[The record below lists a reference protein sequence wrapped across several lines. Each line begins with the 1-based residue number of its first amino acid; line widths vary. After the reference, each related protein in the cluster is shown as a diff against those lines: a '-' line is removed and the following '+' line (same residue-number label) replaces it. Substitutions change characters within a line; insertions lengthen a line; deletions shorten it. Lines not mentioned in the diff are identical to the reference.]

1 MSNDVLARLAA
12 TIRQRRSEDPG
23 RSYTRQLLD
32 AGPEKC
38 ARKLGEEAIETV
50 IAGIS
55 QDDRALA
62 GEAADLLYH
71 LLVLLEARGVSW
83 DAVLAV
89 LDGRTGTSGLA
100 EKASRTARGGGSV
113 S

>member
-1 MSNDVLARLAA
+1 MSEDVLGRLAA
-12 TIRQRRSEDPG
+12 TIRQRRVEDAG

-32 AGPEKC
+32 AGPARC
-38 ARKLGEEAIETV
+38 ARKLGEEALETV

-55 QDDRALA
+55 QDDQALTS
-62 GEAADLLYH
+62 EAADLIYH

-83 DAVLAV
+83 GSVVAE
-89 LDGRTGTSGLA
+89 LDRRAGTSGLA
-100 EKASRTARGGGSV
+100 EKAARSGQGNV